1 MDSASPIFRAVS
13 PASPPPPAESASL
26 LERAFQDALLLPD
39 ESVMGTEIDET
50 RVRLLDA
57 AYEQF
62 CRTGIQRSSME
73 EIARRAKLSRITL
86 YRKFES
92 KDALV
97 DEVILREFRRYFL
110 RFLEDI
116 AQADTVADRV
126 VLGFVSALRVI
137 RTNRLIGNLLET
149 EPVLFAGAIGGD
161 DGTMLAAVR
170 RFVAGQLQRE
180 QRAGTVA
187 ADLNTDLVAEML
199 VRISRRSSPHR
210 ARSSTSTT
218 TRLSPRSPGSSSFR
232 WCCRTTVRRDS
243 TGLLRP
249 IAYAV
254 LPAPAAAP
262 CAVSSRR
269 PPRRSSAHRR
279 PPGS

>member
-1 MDSASPIFRAVS
+1 MDSASPISRAVS
-13 PASPPPPAESASL
+13 PASPSPPAESASL

-39 ESVMGTEIDET
+39 ESVTGTEIDET
-50 RVRLLDA
+50 RARLLDA

-97 DEVILREFRRYFL
+97 DEVIMREFRRYFL

-149 EPVLFAGAIGGD
+149 EPVLFAGAIGD
-161 DGTMLAAVR
+161 DGTILAAVR

-180 QRAGTVA
+180 QRAGTIA

-199 VRISRRSSPHR
+199 VRISASFLTTPSQVVDIDDDEALASI
-210 ARSSTSTT
+210 ARQF
-218 TRLSPRSPGSSSFR
+218 LVPM
-232 WCCRTTVRRDS
+232 
-243 TGLLRP
+243 
-249 IAYAV
+249 V
-254 LPAPAAAP
+254 LPDY
-262 CAVSSRR
+262 
-269 PPRRSSAHRR
+269 
-279 PPGS
+279 GSTR